1 MIQVVLVMQGPDG
14 SDNDGLA
21 DNLSLV
27 LSCS

>member
-1 MIQVVLVMQGPDG
+1 MVKVVLVMQRTGG
-14 SDNDGLA
+14 TDNDGLA